1 VYIEASILQRE
12 SAMKADQSRHVGLI
26 EVTTHSISDLRVEL
40 RDIVGLRKNVGSD
53 GSGEVTALR
62 GFFNEKVNFGRIAID
77 LSG

>member
-1 VYIEASILQRE
+1 
-12 SAMKADQSRHVGLI
+12 MKANHLRHLGRI
-26 EVTTHSISDLRVEL
+26 EVTTHSISYLRVEL

-62 GFFNEKVNFGRIAID
+62 GFFNEKVNFDHIAID